1 MASLRIKH
9 HAQTTV
15 LKHPGPDYF
24 HHYATD
30 QYILGEW
37 VHVNKTDVHN
47 LKKTCAKGWAC
58 FSETCPL
65 NHFATLHQANFVAT
79 PDGKYLK
86 VHFPEDEPY
95 KVHCRYC
102 NELMSPLQDPEHV
115 CQEDDTAKSDQ
126 ITSDRIQSDQI
137 TSMEYQYMKAAEE
150 AFKQCEVAE
159 KKANEAQD
167 AAYAA
172 QDVADGLLKLQK
184 DLEKKANFAAWQLKQ
199 FHDLINTKF
208 E

>member
-1 MASLRIKH
+1 MAHRDVK

-15 LKHPGPDYF
+15 IKQSGPDYF

-47 LKKTCAKGWAC
+47 LRKTCSKGWAC
-58 FSETCPL
+58 FSKTCPL
-65 NHFATLHQANFVAT
+65 DHFATLHQANFVAT

-86 VHFPEDEPY
+86 VYFPEDEPY

-115 CQEDDTAKSDQ
+115 CDTQEEAPNEPPSVQ
-126 ITSDRIQSDQI
+126 IQS
-137 TSMEYQYMKAAEE
+137 MEHGYMKAAEE
-150 AFKQCEVAE
+150 AFKQCEIAE

-172 QDVADGLLKLQK
+172 QDVADELLKSQK
-184 DLEKKANFAAWQLKQ
+184 ELEKKANFAAWQLKQ

>member
-1 MASLRIKH
+1 MHTIFQYQLILHMAQR
-9 HAQTTV
+9 AQTTV
-15 LKHPGPDYF
+15 IKPSGPDYF

-37 VHVNKTDVHN
+37 VRVNKTDVHN

-58 FSETCPL
+58 FSKTCPL
-65 NHFATLHQANFVAT
+65 DHFATLHQANFVAT

-86 VHFPEDEPY
+86 VYFSEDELY

-115 CQEDDTAKSDQ
+115 CEAEDSSAAKSDH
-126 ITSDRIQSDQI
+126 ITP
-137 TSMEYQYMKAAEE
+137 MEIQYMKAAEE
-150 AFKQCEVAE
+150 AFKKCEAAE
-159 KKANEAQD
+159 KKATEAQD

-172 QDVADGLLKLQK
+172 QDLADELLDIQK

-208 E
+208 ED

>member
-1 MASLRIKH
+1 MAHRDGK

-15 LKHPGPDYF
+15 IKQSGPDYF

-37 VHVNKTDVHN
+37 VYASKMNVHN
-47 LKKTCAKGWAC
+47 LKQTCSKGWAC
-58 FSETCPL
+58 FVETCPL
-65 NHFATLHQANFVAT
+65 DHFATLHQANFVAT

-86 VHFPEDEPY
+86 VLFSKDDPY

-102 NELMSPLQDPEHV
+102 NQLMSPLQNPEHV
-115 CQEDDTAKSDQ
+115 CKEEDDSDTASQDNNKLSQ
-126 ITSDRIQSDQI
+126 IQ
-137 TSMEYQYMKAAEE
+137 SMEYQFMKAAEE
-150 AFKQCEVAE
+150 AFKQCEIAE

-172 QDVADGLLKLQK
+172 QDIADNLLKIQK

-199 FHDLINTKF
+199 CHDLIYTKLDG
-208 E
+208 